1 VTKRPSPDPDTLDVR
16 AVMLASESREIPA
29 GALDLAVR
37 LAKRSAAAVHVITIA
52 RVHGTALGLPN
63 PGLLPTK
70 AEWEEQR
77 SILSKAVARLK
88 REGIEADGLV
98 LGTRAGAKRI
108 VKEAARLNCDAIVMG
123 ADPPR
128 NRVLAD
134 FMWSQEPYRVRRR
147 ARVPVFLVV
156 DP

>member
-1 VTKRPSPDPDTLDVR
+1 
-16 AVMLASESREIPA
+16 MLASESRAIPA
-29 GALDLAVR
+29 GALDLAAR
-37 LAKRSAAAVHVITIA
+37 MARRSAAAVHVLTIA

-77 SILSKAVARLK
+77 AILSEAVSRLK
-88 REGIEADGLV
+88 RGGVEADGLV
-98 LGTRAGAKRI
+98 LGTRAAAKRI
-108 VKEAARLNCDAIVMG
+108 VREAARLRCDAIVMG

-147 ARVPVFLVV
+147 AGVPVFLVV
-156 DP
+156 GS